1 MRLIINRR
9 IVELIQ
15 LMPQLNEVMIL
26 CLDKSNNIMKA
37 WWKGAFKANVTY
49 TAEDEMDQMK
59 LNELPK
65 IEVSR
70 FKPYFSLRFLGDK
83 IKWLSSMM
91 TKTKDG
97 LEQSCCFNL
106 NLNPLWSTFK
116 SMKVSSITA
125 VWIVNR

>member
-1 MRLIINRR
+1 
-9 IVELIQ
+9 
-15 LMPQLNEVMIL
+15 MPQLNEVKIL
-26 CLDKSNNIMKA
+26 CLDKDNNLMKA
-37 WWKGAFKANVTY
+37 WWKGALKANVTY
-49 TAEDEMDQMK
+49 TAEDEMVRMK

-65 IEVSR
+65 IEVSS

-83 IKWLSSMM
+83 IKWLSLMM
-91 TKTKDG
+91 TKTNDG
-97 LEQSCCFNL
+97 LVQSCCFNL